1 MTSKVPEP
9 ELEDV
14 YREIILD
21 HYRRPRN
28 RGLLESPD
36 AFAEGVNPICGDQLK
51 LTLKLD
57 GDRIAG
63 IGFKGS
69 GCAISQSSASLMTE
83 SLRERTTADATRMKG
98 EFEAMMTAGAEPAEE
113 LGDLEALQG
122 VARLHARV
130 KCALL
135 AWKVLGQALDSR
147 DGASAAP
154 VTTE

>member
-1 MTSKVPEP
+1 MVNRGAEP
-9 ELEDV
+9 ELDEL

-21 HYRRPRN
+21 HYRHPRN
-28 RGLLESPD
+28 RGLLEAPD
-36 AFAEGVNPICGDQLK
+36 VTAEGVNPVCGDQLR
-51 LTLKLD
+51 LTVKFD

-63 IGFKGS
+63 VGFKGS

-83 SLRERTTADATRMKG
+83 AIKQRTPEDAQRMKQ

-122 VARLHARV
+122 VAKFHARV

-135 AWKVLGQALDSR
+135 AWKVLGEALTER
-147 DGASAAP
+147 HGTATT
-154 VTTE
+154 VTTEV

>member
-1 MTSKVPEP
+1 MATQGPEP
-9 ELEDV
+9 ELDDL

-21 HYRRPRN
+21 HYRHPRN
-28 RGLLESPD
+28 RRRLEAPD
-36 AFAEGVNPICGDQLK
+36 VTAEGVNPVCGDQLR
-51 LTLKLD
+51 LQLRFD
-57 GDRIAG
+57 GGRIVDV
-63 IGFKGS
+63 GFRGS

-83 SLRERTTADATRMKG
+83 AIKERTPEDAARMKQ

-122 VARLHARV
+122 VAKFHARV

-135 AWKVLGQALDSR
+135 AWKVLGQALTERS
-147 DGASAAP
+147 GTTAT

>member
-1 MTSKVPEP
+1 MVNRGSEP
-9 ELEDV
+9 ELDDL

-28 RGLLESPD
+28 RRLLADPD
-36 AFAEGVNPICGDQLK
+36 VSAEGVNPVCGDQLK
-51 LTLKLD
+51 LQLKFDGGRILD
-57 GDRIAG
+57 V
-63 IGFKGS
+63 GFRGS

-83 SLRERTTADATRMKG
+83 SLKQRTPEDAERMKQ
-98 EFEAMMTAGAEPAEE
+98 EFEAMMTTGAEPALE

-122 VARLHARV
+122 VAKFHARV

-135 AWKVLGQALDSR
+135 AWKVLGEALKER
-147 DGASAAP
+147 HGTTAM